1 MSDSQRC
8 KGLTLPDLNGNNIVT
23 AIVGW
28 FAFDGGQVPS
38 KTSQH
43 MLQAYDYSSRP
54 YFGET
59 RHPNRQLNKVGVV
72 GVWRQRDSQEEMK
85 RVICIRR
92 RYASSPT
99 EDIYSSSSGRR
110 NADRRDLPSS
120 ASEREAPREVA
131 CHVTSIGVTLDE
143 RVSDFEKAS
152 ELDAGISQSS
162 AKDVLSK
169 SLADN
174 ADPNVGCKFAAFDVV
189 SAVSSIDTWVLGEK
203 AEPRNQSHG
212 QEKAASSRRDS
223 SMHYQSTVFTLY
235 AS

>member
-1 MSDSQRC
+1 M
-8 KGLTLPDLNGNNIVT
+8 LPALR
-23 AIVGW
+23 
-28 FAFDGGQVPS
+28 
-38 KTSQH
+38 KTSTPPAQGAGT
-43 MLQAYDYSSRP
+43 QI
-54 YFGET
+54 T
-59 RHPNRQLNKVGVV
+59 
-72 GVWRQRDSQEEMK
+72 
-85 RVICIRR
+85 
-92 RYASSPT
+92 
-99 EDIYSSSSGRR
+99 
-110 NADRRDLPSS
+110 RDLPSS

-131 CHVTSIGVTLDE
+131 RHVTSIGVTLDE
-143 RVSDFEKAS
+143 WVSDFEKAS

-235 AS
+235 ASWMSTMTSLHAKLAI